1 MHGLDTQLRLLL
13 ATDLSERSDRAFDRA
28 LMLARE
34 NRAHL
39 IVLSVIDEALPKPI
53 TERLSKQTH
62 DFIEEHIAAAK
73 IRGQAEV
80 QIRIARGRDYKTIID
95 QARDGNVHLVILGT
109 HRSDA
114 LIDTFV
120 GATMDRVLRYGDRSV
135 LVVKNKPR
143 RAYQN
148 ILVGTD
154 FSEMSSHALEYAI
167 RLFPEAKFT
176 LLHAHARPVA
186 KSLRQD
192 REFAKLWERR
202 RANLTRMIERTLKR
216 MREELGCTE
225 LALLPALEEGMALL
239 AMIRHIE
246 TNKHDLLV
254 VGTHGRSGWRKALL
268 GSVTQAALSRA
279 PSDVLAVRHAQED

>member
-1 MHGLDTQLRLLL
+1 MHGFDTQLRLLL

-39 IVLSVIDEALPKPI
+39 IVLNVIDEALPKPI
-53 TERLSKQTH
+53 TERLSKQAH
-62 DFIEEHIAAAK
+62 SFIEEHITAAK
-73 IRGQAEV
+73 IRGQADVE
-80 QIRIARGRDYKTIID
+80 IRITRGRDYKTIID
-95 QARDGNVHLVILGT
+95 QARDGNVHLTVLGT

-120 GATMDRVLRYGDRSV
+120 GATMDRVLRFGDRSV

-143 RAYQN
+143 RAYQS

-154 FSEMSSHALEYAI
+154 FSEMSRQALEYAI

-176 LLHAHARPVA
+176 LLHAHARPVV
-186 KSLRQD
+186 KSLRQN
-192 REFAKLWERR
+192 REFDKLWERR
-202 RANLTRMIERTLKR
+202 RASLDHMVERTSTR
-216 MREELGCTE
+216 MREELGGTE
-225 LALLPALEEGMALL
+225 VAVLPVLEEGMALL
-239 AMIRHIE
+239 AMLRHIE
-246 TNKHDLLV
+246 TDKHDLLV
-254 VGTHGRSGWRKALL
+254 VGTHGRSGWKKALL

-279 PSDVLAVRHAQED
+279 PRDVLAVRRMQED